1 MTTPPPPTKE
11 QLLRRRDELRER
23 LNAIKRDYGR
33 GLDKDFEEQAI
44 ELENAEVLA
53 GICITQLVKP
63 GLPVC
68 YGGICHA
75 FDMRTTQMIFCGPE
89 LPDHYR
95 QHIKQQAK
103 KCRNVLL
110 QDFTDDLMSY
120 MNFPTS

>member
-53 GICITQLVKP
+53 GIAKAAAEELDQVERQLVALARKDN
-63 GLPVC
+63 G
-68 YGGICHA
+68 
-75 FDMRTTQMIFCGPE
+75 
-89 LPDHYR
+89 
-95 QHIKQQAK
+95 
-103 KCRNVLL
+103 
-110 QDFTDDLMSY
+110 
-120 MNFPTS
+120 